1 MTLRRSPLIQAA
13 LVTPEIVDQVCC
25 LGQAAEPLEACG
37 IITPDGAVVR
47 VPNVSPEPH
56 RHYQLEA
63 AGLVNAM
70 REYTERANVE
80 LSELERGHF
89 IIWHTHP
96 NGEVGPSKVD
106 MRQKVAGF
114 RYLVVAMPAGPA
126 SIF

>member
-1 MTLRRSPLIQAA
+1 MNLKSA
-13 LVTPEIVDQVCC
+13 LVTPEIVDQVCQ
-25 LGQAAEPLEACG
+25 LGQAVEPLEACG
-37 IITPDGAVVR
+37 IITPVGRVVQ
-47 VPNVSPEPH
+47 VPNVSPEPR

-70 REYTERANVE
+70 REYTERVGVP
-80 LSELERGHF
+80 LEQLQREHF

-114 RYLVVAMPAGPA
+114 RYLVVTLQGVA
-126 SIF
+126 SQF

>member
-1 MTLRRSPLIQAA
+1 MTRSPSVIAA
-13 LVTPEIVDQVCC
+13 LVTPEIVDQVCQ

-37 IITPDGAVVR
+37 IITPDGRVVQ

-56 RHYQLEA
+56 RHYQLES

-70 REYTERANVE
+70 REYTERSNTP
-80 LSELERGHF
+80 LSELQRDHL

-96 NGEVGPSKVD
+96 GDQVGPSKVD

-114 RYLVVAMPAGPA
+114 RYLVVAIPSGVA
-126 SIF
+126 SQF